1 MDIATIEKTLIPAL
15 AEGAEDRAAIDMK
28 VGDTVRI
35 HVRIVEG
42 AKSRIQVFEGTII
55 AIKHGG
61 IRKCFTVRKVS
72 YNVGVERVFPLYSPS
87 IDKIEVKSRHEVRR
101 SKLYYLRSLRGKKAR
116 LIETRGVLNN

>member
-1 MDIATIEKTLIPAL
+1 MDIATIEKSLIHAL
-15 AEGAEDRAAIDMK
+15 AEGAEDRATIDMK

-42 AKSRIQVFEGTII
+42 AKSRIQVFEGTVIS
-55 AIKHGG
+55 IKHGG

-72 YNVGVERVFPLYSPS
+72 YNVGVERVFPLYSPT